1 MGACQAHLGTKRMAV
16 GSRLFPL
23 VLVLLGQAHQVS
35 SGPVAAL
42 GCILT
47 CVAGPCAA
55 SAAVCLPAGAA
66 TGPLAVPAAIG
77 CFVATGGTCTACMA
91 GCSALLAAPTL

>member
-1 MGACQAHLGTKRMAV
+1 MGTCQAHLGTKRMAV
-16 GSRLFPL
+16 GSRLFPLAL

-47 CVAGPCAA
+47 CVAGPCAT

-66 TGPLAVPAAIG
+66 TGPLAVPAAIA
-77 CFVATGGTCTACMA
+77 CFMGFGGACA
-91 GCSALLAAPTL
+91 ACISASLLALG